1 MKTIAVIGGGAAG
14 CFAAIEIKSRR
25 PEASVVVYESG
36 CKPLSKVAI
45 TGGGRCNLTNS
56 FEAVTSMDTVYP
68 RGARLMKRLF
78 MEFDHNDT
86 CKWFEQRGVK
96 LVTQDDGCVFPQS
109 QDALQITGTLI
120 HLMREKGVVLKTNHR
135 LECITRENDNYK
147 LCFSNTKQ
155 AFADVV
161 VIAVGGCKKQ
171 RLMNIFNKIDIEF
184 INTVPSLFSLCID
197 DDKINSLMGIVIENV
212 VVGIAGT
219 KIRAKGALLLT
230 HWGMSGPA
238 ILKLSSYAARYLND
252 LQYKATLTVNWAG
265 EKTESD
271 VQELLAKIAYENK
284 QKMICSTCPNF
295 LNMRLWRYL
304 LCKAGCRLETRWAE
318 MGRKGLNKIA
328 STLTSDTYKII
339 GKNRFKEEFVTC
351 GGVSLSAIN
360 NSTLECK
367 TSPAL
372 FFAGE
377 VLDVDAITGGFNLQ
391 AAWTMGY
398 KTANSIIERYL

>member
-171 RLMNIFNKIDIEF
+171 RLMNIFN
-184 INTVPSLFSLCID
+184 
-197 DDKINSLMGIVIENV
+197 
-212 VVGIAGT
+212 
-219 KIRAKGALLLT
+219 
-230 HWGMSGPA
+230 
-238 ILKLSSYAARYLND
+238 
-252 LQYKATLTVNWAG
+252 
-265 EKTESD
+265 
-271 VQELLAKIAYENK
+271 
-284 QKMICSTCPNF
+284 
-295 LNMRLWRYL
+295 
-304 LCKAGCRLETRWAE
+304 
-318 MGRKGLNKIA
+318 
-328 STLTSDTYKII
+328 
-339 GKNRFKEEFVTC
+339 
-351 GGVSLSAIN
+351 
-360 NSTLECK
+360 
-367 TSPAL
+367 
-372 FFAGE
+372 
-377 VLDVDAITGGFNLQ
+377 
-391 AAWTMGY
+391 
-398 KTANSIIERYL
+398 